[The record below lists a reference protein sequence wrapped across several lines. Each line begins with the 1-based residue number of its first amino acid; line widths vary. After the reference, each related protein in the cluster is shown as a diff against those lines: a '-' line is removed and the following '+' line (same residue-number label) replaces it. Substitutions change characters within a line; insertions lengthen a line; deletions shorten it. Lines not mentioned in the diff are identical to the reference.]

1 MRILL
6 ILLALKATL
15 QQVSYDVTVDG
26 TGGNTEMQM
35 FNVDDNGN
43 LALALI
49 SSDLNYV
56 STANSNIAMYWPST
70 EASWLWAKQMV
81 GRTNEVLI
89 DLKIKGSDS
98 SRMALL
104 YQSSLVIV
112 LNTAKGTVVEKHT

>member
-70 EASWLWAKQMV
+70 EPSWLWAK
-81 GRTNEVLI
+81 
-89 DLKIKGSDS
+89 
-98 SRMALL
+98 
-104 YQSSLVIV
+104 
-112 LNTAKGTVVEKHT
+112 